1 MVQISRDH
9 IAFQVI
15 EKLQK
20 SSISEKLDFFEK
32 NYGSLYAEEVRAQL
46 THHDLEILTLILGK
60 EVMIS
65 DVVNQM
71 SITQGGVSR
80 RIKKLNE
87 LGYLERF
94 RGLENY
100 RNVYVKLTSK
110 GEHLAKANVAFHE
123 SAYKEIKQDFSS
135 LTEDELQIIERFL
148 NIVQKYGE
156 FGE

>member
-1 MVQISRDH
+1 MVQISRNH
-9 IAFQVI
+9 IVWQVI
-15 EKLQK
+15 ERLQK
-20 SSISEKLDFFEK
+20 SSLTDKLQFFEK
-32 NYGSLYAEEVRAQL
+32 KYGSLYAEEVRAQL

-65 DVVNQM
+65 DIVNQM

-110 GEHLAKANVAFHE
+110 GEHLAKANLAFHE
-123 SAYKEIKQDFSS
+123 SAYERVKQDFSS
-135 LTEDELQIIERFL
+135 FSQDELNTIERFL